1 MRQERER
8 EERVRQEREREERV
22 RQEREREE
30 RVRQERVKEERER
43 KERVRQEREREERVR
58 QERVKEERERQER
71 KKDVKRE
78 NNNNNK
84 VCSRLQ
90 SEFMFHVLFLPQA
103 GLLQVKKEK
112 KAPLFQSAT
121 MEGLLFWEGQRSS
134 TTQPTCKHMNT
145 YTHTHKHACMHTQP
159 RDEG

>member
-1 MRQERER
+1 MRQD
-8 EERVRQEREREERV
+8 REREERV

-58 QERVKEERERQER
+58 QERVKEERVRQER

-78 NNNNNK
+78 NNNNNNK

-90 SEFMFHVLFLPQA
+90 SEFVFLPQA

-112 KAPLFQSAT
+112 KALLFPSAT
-121 MEGLLFWEGQRSS
+121 MEGVHLPWKTILGLILVYSS
-134 TTQPTCKHMNT
+134 S
-145 YTHTHKHACMHTQP
+145 A
-159 RDEG
+159 

>member
-1 MRQERER
+1 M
-8 EERVRQEREREERV
+8 VICVGDMRQEREREERV

-58 QERVKEERERQER
+58 QER

-103 GLLQVKKEK
+103 GLLQVKKDLSF
-112 KAPLFQSAT
+112 PSAT
-121 MEGLLFWEGQRSS
+121 MEGVHLVPWKTILGLILVYSS
-134 TTQPTCKHMNT
+134 S
-145 YTHTHKHACMHTQP
+145 A
-159 RDEG
+159 